1 MLIGLMIKINVVH
14 SEQLGLLKHWL
25 ETCPVTFTV
34 LISTMYVC
42 MYDTFNGH
50 SITFTV
56 FVFVSFFIYIHCSCY
71 IIKFK
76 HALLPT
82 MNRICHSSILV
93 SLIVSGYATHQS

>member
-42 MYDTFNGH
+42 MYVCMTHLMDT
-50 SITFTV
+50 
-56 FVFVSFFIYIHCSCY
+56 
-71 IIKFK
+71 
-76 HALLPT
+76 A
-82 MNRICHSSILV
+82 
-93 SLIVSGYATHQS
+93 